1 MTPVS
6 LTAAFQSWCFQRRD
20 FYPLILSDTVTVWPN
35 GDQISVD
42 SIDSHIPK
50 RQVSVSIASYPVRST
65 IGNTTKAVN
74 H

>member
-6 LTAAFQSWCFQRRD
+6 LTAAFQSLYFQRRD
-20 FYPLILSDTVTVWPN
+20 LYPSALSDTVTVWPN

-42 SIDSHIPK
+42 SIDPHIPK
-50 RQVSVSIASYPVRST
+50 RQLSVSIASSPVRST

>member
-42 SIDSHIPK
+42 SIDPHIPK
-50 RQVSVSIASYPVRST
+50 RQ
-65 IGNTTKAVN
+65 
-74 H
+74 